1 MKRNLGLI
9 ALAAAFAVSALPVR
23 AADRDLPPGAVP
35 AIGGNA
41 VPVIGV
47 DEVQTGQKGY
57 GLSVFAGNEPERF
70 EVEVVGVMR
79 DVSPG
84 VSYILG
90 KLTGKGLEK
99 SGVASGMSGSPVFID
114 GKLAGAVAFSWPFS
128 NEAIAGI
135 TPIDAMRRLSTLGA
149 GPAPSLPQPPVELT
163 EIMAGRIPKDLLE
176 RELARLQ
183 PKMAMMDARAS
194 VQWATMGFG
203 EQSQAMLRRSL
214 GSAVPSGRAASVN
227 GAGPAAGKKDL
238 GLGSAVAAVL
248 VDGDLHISAV
258 GTVTDRYDDHVL
270 AFGHPFLGIG
280 SIQVPMATA
289 EVVTVLS
296 SQYSSFKIANVGQE
310 IGAFEQDRQA
320 GIQGRIGQV
329 APMTPMVV
337 RIGGPGVKPREFRMR
352 VADVPLFTPMLIGS
366 SLLAGLESASYST
379 GAQSLD
385 MTARFRMRGHGELEI
400 RQSFDSENAGT
411 EAAGYA
417 IAIAAYLVQNPL
429 ERIHLEDVQIELTQS
444 PQPKATSLIGA
455 NADRTVVRPGETVHL
470 NLDLVAWRGDRFRHT
485 MKVPLP
491 EDLPAGRYSLI
502 VGDGG
507 SIDQARMVME
517 PAAPVTFPQALE
529 LLRSFNSRRDL
540 MVLGVYSGPGLSVA
554 GEAMPRLP
562 GSVRSLWSAA
572 ASGSA
577 TPLRLTIAQELR
589 EEMDAPIDG
598 AVRVDLEVRR
608 REPVAGSDQPAGQP
622 SSQPSANPPAAQ
634 PKSQPAAAQ
643 TSAGAAGSVR

>member
-1 MKRNLGLI
+1 MKRILGLF
-9 ALAAAFAVSALPVR
+9 AFAAALAVSAVPVR
-23 AADRDLPPGAVP
+23 AADRELPPGAVP
-35 AIGGNA
+35 AIGGSA

-47 DEVQTGQKGY
+47 DDVRTGQKGY
-57 GLSVFAGNEPERF
+57 GLSVFAGSEPERF

-90 KLTGKGLEK
+90 KLTGKGLEQ

-135 TPIDAMRRLSTLGA
+135 TPIDAMRRLSTLGT

-203 EQSQAMLRRSL
+203 EQTQGILRRAL
-214 GSAVPSGRAASVN
+214 GSAVPSGRSTTSVN
-227 GAGPAAGKKDL
+227 GQSAGKKKDL

-289 EVVTVLS
+289 DVVTVLS

-337 RIGGPGVKPREFRMR
+337 RIGGPGVKPHEFRMR
-352 VADVPLFTPMLIGS
+352 VADVPMFTPMLIGS

-379 GAQSLD
+379 GAQTLD
-385 MTARFRMRGHGELEI
+385 MTARFRLRGHGELEI
-400 RQSFDSENAGT
+400 RQSFDGENAGT
-411 EAAGYA
+411 DAAGYA

-429 ERIHLEDVQIELTQS
+429 ERVSIEDVQVELTQS
-444 PQPKATSLIGA
+444 PQPTAASLVGA
-455 NADRTVVRPGETVHL
+455 NADRTVVRPGETVGL
-470 NLDLVAWRGDRFRHT
+470 NLDLVAWRGERFRHS
-485 MKVPLP
+485 MKVTLP

-507 SIDQARMVME
+507 SIDAARMAME

-529 LLRSFNSRRDL
+529 LLRSFHSRRDL
-540 MVLGVYSGPGLSVA
+540 MVLGVYGGPGLSVA
-554 GEAMPRLP
+554 GEVMPRLP
-562 GSVRSLWSAA
+562 GSVRSLWGAA

-577 TPLRLTIAQELR
+577 TPLRVTIAQEQR
-589 EEMDAPIDG
+589 EVMDVPIDG
-598 AVRVDLEVRR
+598 AIRVDLEVRR
-608 REPVAGSDQPAGQP
+608 REPVAGADHPANQPAGEQR
-622 SSQPSANPPAAQ
+622 
-634 PKSQPAAAQ
+634 QPAAAPVA
-643 TSAGAAGSVR
+643 SATGGSVR

>member
-1 MKRNLGLI
+1 MKRHLGLI
-9 ALAAAFAVSALPVR
+9 ALAAALAVSALPVR
-23 AADRDLPPGAVP
+23 ADDRELPPGAVP
-35 AIGGNA
+35 AIGGTA

-57 GLSVFAGNEPERF
+57 GLSVFSGSEPERF

-135 TPIDAMRRLSTLGA
+135 TPIDAMRKLSTLGA

-163 EIMAGRIPKDLLE
+163 EIMAGRVPKDLLE

-203 EQSQAMLRRSL
+203 EQSQAVLRRAL
-214 GSAVPSGRAASVN
+214 GSAVPSGRAASVGAN
-227 GAGPAAGKKDL
+227 GKSAGKKDL

-289 EVVTVLS
+289 EVVTLLS

-310 IGAFEQDRQA
+310 IGAFEQDRQV

-329 APMTPMVV
+329 APMTPMVI
-337 RIGGPGVKPREFRMR
+337 RIGGPGVKPREFKMR
-352 VADVPLFTPMLIGS
+352 VADVPMFTPMLIGS
-366 SLLAGLESASYST
+366 SVLAGLESASYST

-385 MTARFRMRGHGELEI
+385 MTARFRLREYGDLEI
-400 RQSFDSENAGT
+400 RQSFDGENAGT
-411 EAAGYA
+411 DAAGYA
-417 IAIAAYLVQNPL
+417 IAIAAYLVQNSL
-429 ERIHLEDVQIELTQS
+429 ERIHLEDVQVDLTQS
-444 PQPKATSLIGA
+444 PQPKATSLVGA
-455 NADRTVVRPGETVHL
+455 NVDRTVVRPGETVGL
-470 NLDLVAWRGDRFRHT
+470 NLDLVAWRGERFRHT
-485 MKVPLP
+485 MKVTLP
-491 EDLPAGRYSLI
+491 EDLPAGRYSLL
-502 VGDGG
+502 VGDGS
-507 SIDQARMVME
+507 SIDAARMAME
-517 PAAPVTFPQALE
+517 PAAPVSFPQALE
-529 LLRSFNSRRDL
+529 LLRSFHSRRDL
-540 MVLGVYSGPGLSVA
+540 MVLGVYGGPGLSVA
-554 GEAMPRLP
+554 GEVMPRLP
-562 GSVRSLWSAA
+562 ASVRSLWGAA
-572 ASGSA
+572 PSGSA
-577 TPLRLTIAQELR
+577 TPLRVTIAQEQR
-589 EEMDAPIDG
+589 EVMDTPIDG

-608 REPVAGSDQPAGQP
+608 REPVAGSDQPA
-622 SSQPSANPPAAQ
+622 AQ
-634 PKSQPAAAQ
+634 PANQPAAAQ
-643 TSAGAAGSVR
+643 STASATGSGGR

>member
-1 MKRNLGLI
+1 MKRILGLI
-9 ALAAAFAVSALPVR
+9 AFAAALAVSAVPGR
-23 AADRDLPPGAVP
+23 AADRVLPPGAVP
-35 AIGGNA
+35 AIAGNA

-47 DEVQTGQKGY
+47 DDVRTGQKGY
-57 GLSVFAGNEPERF
+57 GLSVFAGSEPERF

-90 KLTGKGLEK
+90 KLTGKGLEQ

-114 GKLAGAVAFSWPFS
+114 GKLAGAVAFSWPFA

-135 TPIDAMRRLSTLGA
+135 TPIDAMRKLSTLGT
-149 GPAPSLPQPPVELT
+149 GGTSQGPSLPLPPVELA
-163 EIMAGRIPKDLLE
+163 ELMAGRVPKDLLE

-194 VQWATMGFG
+194 VQWATIGFG
-203 EQSQAMLRRSL
+203 EQSQGILRRVL
-214 GSAVPSGRAASVN
+214 GSAVPSGRSASVN
-227 GAGPAAGKKDL
+227 GAGAGKKDL

-289 EVVTVLS
+289 DVVTVLS

-337 RIGGPGVKPREFRMR
+337 RIGGPGVKPHEFHMR
-352 VADVPLFTPMLIGS
+352 VADVPMFTPMLIGS

-379 GAQSLD
+379 GAQTLD
-385 MTARFRMRGHGELEI
+385 MTARFRLRGHGELEI
-400 RQSFDSENAGT
+400 CQSFDGENAGT
-411 EAAGYA
+411 DAAGYA

-429 ERIHLEDVQIELTQS
+429 ERVSIEDVQVELTQS
-444 PQPKATSLIGA
+444 PQPTAASLVGA
-455 NADRTVVRPGETVHL
+455 NADRTVVRPGETVGL
-470 NLDLVAWRGDRFRHT
+470 NLDLVAWRGERFRHS
-485 MKVPLP
+485 MKVTLP

-502 VGDGG
+502 VGDGR
-507 SIDQARMVME
+507 SIDAARMAME
-517 PAAPVTFPQALE
+517 PAAPVSFPQALE
-529 LLRSFNSRRDL
+529 LLRSFHSRRDL
-540 MVLGVYSGPGLSVA
+540 MVLGVYGGPGLSVA
-554 GEAMPRLP
+554 GEVMPRLP

-577 TPLRLTIAQELR
+577 TPLRVTIAQEQR
-589 EEMDAPIDG
+589 EVMDVPIDG
-598 AVRVDLEVRR
+598 AIRVDLEVRR
-608 REPVAGSDQPAGQP
+608 REPVAGTDQPAG
-622 SSQPSANPPAAQ
+622 SQ
-634 PKSQPAAAQ
+634 QPAAAESVA
-643 TSAGAAGSVR
+643 SANGGTTR

>member
-1 MKRNLGLI
+1 MKRILGPI
-9 ALAAAFAVSALPVR
+9 AFAAALAVSAVPVR
-23 AADRDLPPGAVP
+23 AADRELPPGAVP
-35 AIGGNA
+35 AILGNA

-47 DEVQTGQKGY
+47 DEVRTGQKGY
-57 GLSVFAGNEPERF
+57 GLSVFAGSEPERF

-90 KLTGKGLEK
+90 KLTGKGLEQ

-135 TPIDAMRRLSTLGA
+135 TPIDAMRKLSTLG
-149 GPAPSLPQPPVELT
+149 GGTGQGPSLPPPPVELA
-163 EIMAGRIPKDLLE
+163 ELMAGRVPKDLLE

-183 PKMAMMDARAS
+183 PKMAMMGARAS

-203 EQSQAMLRRSL
+203 EQSQEILRRAL
-214 GSAVPSGRAASVN
+214 GSVSPSGRMAATSGVN
-227 GAGPAAGKKDL
+227 GQSAGKKDL
-238 GLGSAVAAVL
+238 VLGGAVAAVL
-248 VDGDLHISAV
+248 VDGDLHISSV

-270 AFGHPFLGIG
+270 AFGHPFLGMG
-280 SIQVPMATA
+280 TLQVPMATA

-337 RIGGPGVKPREFRMR
+337 RVGGPGIKPQEFRMR

-366 SLLAGLESASYST
+366 SLLAGLESASFST

-385 MTARFRMRGHGELEI
+385 MTARFRLRGYGDLEI
-400 RQSFDSENAGT
+400 RQTFDGENAGT

-429 ERIHLEDVQIELTQS
+429 ERVSIEDVQVELTQS
-444 PQPKATSLIGA
+444 PQPKATSLVGA
-455 NADRTVVRPGETVHL
+455 NADRTVVRPGETVGL
-470 NLDLVAWRGDRFRHT
+470 NLDLVAWRGERFRHS
-485 MKVPLP
+485 MKVTLP

-502 VGDGG
+502 VGDGA
-507 SIDQARMVME
+507 SIDAARMAME
-517 PAAPVTFPQALE
+517 PAAPVSFPQALE
-529 LLRSFNSRRDL
+529 LLRSFHSRRDL
-540 MVLGVYSGPGLSVA
+540 MVLGVYGGPGLSVA
-554 GEAMPRLP
+554 GEVMPRLP

-577 TPLRLTIAQELR
+577 TPLRVTIAQEQR
-589 EEMDAPIDG
+589 EVMDVPIDG

-622 SSQPSANPPAAQ
+622 AGEQ
-634 PKSQPAAAQ
+634 QPAAESVASVNGG
-643 TSAGAAGSVR
+643 SAR

>member
-1 MKRNLGLI
+1 MKRILGLF
-9 ALAAAFAVSALPVR
+9 AFAAALAVSAVPVR

-35 AIGGNA
+35 AIGGSA

-47 DEVQTGQKGY
+47 DDVRTGQKGY
-57 GLSVFAGNEPERF
+57 GLSVFAGSEPERF

-90 KLTGKGLEK
+90 KLTGKGLEQ

-135 TPIDAMRRLSTLGA
+135 TPIDAMRKLSTLGV

-203 EQSQAMLRRSL
+203 EQSQAVLRRAL
-214 GSAVPSGRAASVN
+214 GSAVPSGRSTTSVN
-227 GAGPAAGKKDL
+227 GQSAGKKKDL

-289 EVVTVLS
+289 DVVTVLS

-337 RIGGPGVKPREFRMR
+337 RIGGPGVKPHEFRMR

-385 MTARFRMRGHGELEI
+385 MTARFRLRGHGDLEI
-400 RQSFDSENAGT
+400 RQSFDGENAGT
-411 EAAGYA
+411 DAAGYA

-429 ERIHLEDVQIELTQS
+429 ERVSIEDVQVDLTQS
-444 PQPKATSLIGA
+444 PQPKATSLVGA
-455 NADRTVVRPGETVHL
+455 NADRTVVRPGETVGL
-470 NLDLVAWRGDRFRHT
+470 NLDLVAWRGERFRHS
-485 MKVPLP
+485 MKVTLP

-507 SIDQARMVME
+507 SIDAARMAME
-517 PAAPVTFPQALE
+517 PAAPVTFAQALE
-529 LLRSFNSRRDL
+529 LLRSFHSRRDL
-540 MVLGVYSGPGLSVA
+540 MVLGVYGGPGLSVA
-554 GEAMPRLP
+554 GEVMPRLP

-577 TPLRLTIAQELR
+577 TPLRVTIAQEQR
-589 EEMDAPIDG
+589 EVMDAPIDG

-608 REPVAGSDQPAGQP
+608 REPVAGSDQPA
-622 SSQPSANPPAAQ
+622 N
-634 PKSQPAAAQ
+634 QPAVESVA
-643 TSAGAAGSVR
+643 SATGGSVR